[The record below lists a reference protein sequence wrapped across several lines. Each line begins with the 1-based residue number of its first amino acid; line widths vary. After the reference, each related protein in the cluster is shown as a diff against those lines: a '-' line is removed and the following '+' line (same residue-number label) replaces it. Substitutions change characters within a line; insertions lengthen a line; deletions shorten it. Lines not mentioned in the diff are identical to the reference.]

1 VTRPPPTLTCGRCGV
16 EVRLQQ
22 VQPPRG
28 WGRATLQECV
38 VEPHDIAGEVS
49 YLRVLPPV
57 DLCPSCLR
65 GIAMHLECL

>member
-1 VTRPPPTLTCGRCGV
+1 MTGQPSDLTCGRCGV

-22 VQPPRG
+22 VQPPQG

-65 GIAMHLECL
+65 LIAMHLERL